1 MAVETGL
8 PSIPT
13 LQESE
18 GALGSFEGDAY
29 LKLLPGGWV
38 LIWGTEHIREQRNT
52 VSTQLFWLKHKM
64 RMQGPPYLKTKH
76 GPPSTL

>member
-52 VSTQLFWLKHKM
+52 VSTQTFLVETQNVDARASL
-64 RMQGPPYLKTKH
+64 PEN
-76 GPPSTL
+76 